1 MRVFMLKE
9 EQRALSSHWDSWADL
24 EEALQT
30 LMDQT
35 GHIRRYTP
43 VIPTLGALRQKT
55 DMSSR

>member
-1 MRVFMLKE
+1 MLKE
-9 EQRALSSHWDSWADL
+9 GQRALSSHWDSWADL

-43 VIPTLGALRQKT
+43 LILALGTLRQKT
-55 DMSSR
+55 AMSSR